1 LSAVDGE
8 ADAIDRRL
16 MSLAIEEARR
26 GRPSPNPHVGA
37 VIARGDVVV
46 SVGHHARAGEAHAE
60 VDAIVKAGEAARG
73 ATLYCT
79 LEPCNHFGRTPPC
92 TDAIIS
98 AGLARVVVGSR
109 DPKPHVPGAVQKL
122 EAAGVSVSVGVLED
136 EAGELVRDFA
146 RHIDT
151 GLPYVVLKAA
161 VTLDGRIA
169 TRTGD
174 SRWITGEEAR
184 TVAHALRDRAD
195 VVLVGVGTAL
205 LDDPSLTVR
214 HVAGRDPIRVVLDTH
229 LRTPPSAKLVQH
241 RSSAPTWILHGPSAD
256 EAKKRELRAD
266 GVELFEVPE
275 GIDGRVDLRAALA
288 ILGERDVVRVLA
300 EGGAAVHG
308 ALLQQGLA
316 QAAAIFVAP
325 KLLGDPG
332 ARPLAEG
339 PPVERMA
346 RAFSLRSPRIRQL
359 GSDVLFE
366 GELLQGSEAGPSE
379 GRGL

>member
-1 LSAVDGE
+1 MS
-8 ADAIDRRL
+8 DATDRRL
-16 MSLAIEEARR
+16 MSLAITEARR

-37 VIARGDVVV
+37 VIARGDEVV

-60 VDAIVKAGEAARG
+60 VDAIKKAGADARG

-92 TDAIIS
+92 TDAIVE
-98 AGLARVVVGSR
+98 AGLARVVVGCR

-122 EAAGVSVSVGVLED
+122 EAAGVSVTVGVLED
-136 EAGELVRDFA
+136 EAGELLRDFA
-146 RHIDT
+146 RHITT

-169 TRTGD
+169 TRSGD

-184 TVAHALRDRAD
+184 AEAHALRDRAD
-195 VVLVGVGTAL
+195 VVLVGVGTVL

-214 HVAGRDPIRVVLDTH
+214 DLAGGASGRDPIRVVLDTH
-229 LRTPPSAKLVQH
+229 LRTPASAKLVRH
-241 RSSAPTWILHGPSAD
+241 GSRAPTWILHGPAVD
-256 EAKKRELRAD
+256 EARRAELTMD
-266 GVELFEVPE
+266 GVELFEVAT
-275 GIDGRVDLRAALA
+275 GADGRVDLRAALEA
-288 ILGERDVVRVLA
+288 LGKRDVVRVLA

-308 ALLQQGLA
+308 ALLRTGLA
-316 QAAAIFVAP
+316 QAAAVFVAP
-325 KLLGDPG
+325 KLLGDPA

-339 PPVERMA
+339 PPVERIA
-346 RAFSLRSPRIRQL
+346 QGFSLASPRIRQL

-366 GELLQGSEAGPSE
+366 GELV
-379 GRGL
+379 RGE

>member
-1 LSAVDGE
+1 MSDSV
-8 ADAIDRRL
+8 DRRL
-16 MSLAIEEARR
+16 MALAIEEARR

-37 VIARGDVVV
+37 VIARGDQIV
-46 SVGHHARAGEAHAE
+46 SVGHHAKVGDAHAE
-60 VDAIVKAGEAARG
+60 VDAITKAGEAARG

-92 TDAIIS
+92 TDAILA
-98 AGLARVVVGSR
+98 AGLVRVVIGAR

-146 RHIDT
+146 RHIIT

-169 TRTGD
+169 TRSGD
-174 SRWITGEEAR
+174 SRWITGEAAR
-184 TVAHALRDRAD
+184 AEAHALRDRAD
-195 VVLVGVGTAL
+195 AVLVGVGTAL

-214 HVAGRDPIRVVLDTH
+214 DVAGRDPIRVVLDTH
-229 LRTPPSAKLVQH
+229 LRTPPSSKLVRH
-241 RSSAPTWILHGPSAD
+241 GSSAPTWIVHGPSAD
-256 EAKKRELRAD
+256 EARRAALEVD
-266 GVELFEVPE
+266 GVELVEVS
-275 GIDGRVDLRAALA
+275 IDADGHVDLRAALA
-288 ILGERDVVRVLA
+288 ALGARDVVRVLA

-308 ALLQQGLA
+308 ALLRTGLA

-325 KLLGDPG
+325 KLLGDPA

-339 PPVERMA
+339 PAVDAMA
-346 RAFSLRSPRIRQL
+346 GAFSLSSPRIRQL
-359 GSDVLFE
+359 GTDVLFE
-366 GELLQGSEAGPSE
+366 GELL
-379 GRGL
+379 RGE